1 MSFSRT
7 QMSSEDVR
15 RNNEG
20 VLSSCKK
27 GDLLEFPMSKL
38 FSMFSHWGV
47 YAGDGKVIHRTV
59 NYEGRKGFLGYPLS
73 SMFPSGLQVGKAKV
87 KEESFWDVAMGN
99 LARINNNKD
108 KGRAVPSGDE
118 VVQRARSRLGETGY
132 NVLWNNCEHFATGCR
147 YGKEQSQQAIVAGS
161 VSTGL
166 TAAGWLTGTLSIF
179 SLGLGALFALPM
191 FQSKKSSK

>member
-1 MSFSRT
+1 MSFSFNFLRT
-7 QMSSEDVR
+7 PWMSSEDVR

-20 VLSSCKK
+20 VLSSCKQ
-27 GDLLEFPMSKL
+27 GDLLEFPRGK
-38 FSMFSHWGV
+38 FFSHWGV
-47 YAGDGKVIHRTV
+47 YAGDGKVIHRTGD
-59 NYEGRKGFLGYPLS
+59 YGGGSGFLGYPLS
-73 SMFPSGLQVGKAKV
+73 SLFPSGVQVGKAK
-87 KEESFWDVAMGN
+87 DM
-99 LARINNNKD
+99 
-108 KGRAVPSGDE
+108 AVPSGDE
-118 VVQRARSRLGETGY
+118 VVERARSRLGETGY

-179 SLGLGALFALPM
+179 SLGLGALFALPV